1 MPSQRMT
8 QKRIQYKPH
17 QNQKIVKIEK
27 ATKDQITRNVILS
40 LFIYLLP
47 IAAMFVTFLI
57 TGQRP
62 WENKTKQ
69 QTESTKAITS
79 KNSQN
84 NGSND

>member
-1 MPSQRMT
+1 M
-8 QKRIQYKPH
+8 
-17 QNQKIVKIEK
+17 KIEK

-40 LFIYLLP
+40 LFIYVLP
-47 IAAMFVTFLI
+47 IALMFITFLI

-62 WENKTKQ
+62 WEKKTHQ
-69 QTESTKAITS
+69 QENIKSLTN

>member
-1 MPSQRMT
+1 MKM
-8 QKRIQYKPH
+8 
-17 QNQKIVKIEK
+17 EK

-47 IAAMFVTFLI
+47 IVLMFVTFSI

-62 WENKTKQ
+62 WEKKTQKTQKTK
-69 QTESTKAITS
+69 SIIY
-79 KNSQN
+79 KNNGN

>member
-1 MPSQRMT
+1 M
-8 QKRIQYKPH
+8 
-17 QNQKIVKIEK
+17 KIEK
-27 ATKDQITRNVILS
+27 TTRDQIVRNAIVS

-47 IAAMFVTFLI
+47 IAAMFITFLI

-62 WENKTKQ
+62 WEKKAQKIENVKP
-69 QTESTKAITS
+69 STL

>member
-1 MPSQRMT
+1 M
-8 QKRIQYKPH
+8 
-17 QNQKIVKIEK
+17 KIEK

-40 LFIYLLP
+40 LFIYILP
-47 IAAMFVTFLI
+47 VAAMFITFLI

-62 WENKTKQ
+62 WEKKGHQVEKIKT
-69 QTESTKAITS
+69 ITS